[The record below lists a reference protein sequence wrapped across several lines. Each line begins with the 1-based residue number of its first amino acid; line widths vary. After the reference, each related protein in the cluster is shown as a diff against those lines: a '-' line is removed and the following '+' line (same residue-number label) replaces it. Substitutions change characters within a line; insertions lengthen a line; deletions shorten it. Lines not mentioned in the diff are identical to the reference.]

1 MKEVTQETLALR
13 SITDNV
19 IVLANIIEA
28 TKEALK
34 DVAGKDVADTMG
46 ESRLTEEVLTV
57 LVVNEIKN
65 KLTA

>member
-34 DVAGKDVADTMG
+34 DVAGKDVADTIG